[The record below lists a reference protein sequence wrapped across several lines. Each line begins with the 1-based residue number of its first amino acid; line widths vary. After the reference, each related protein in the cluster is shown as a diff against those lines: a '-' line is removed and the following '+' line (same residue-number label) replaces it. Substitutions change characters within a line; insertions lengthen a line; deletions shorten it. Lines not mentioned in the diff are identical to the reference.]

1 MCERYSFALPKDKTA
16 RRYGVK
22 IPFPLEAHY
31 NISPGTQAP
40 VIRDGSANL
49 LSRAE
54 WGMAG
59 APAKNGKPGKLVVAQ
74 PLSPLLGTEAGDALL
89 SWRCLVPADGFYVWR
104 QVNKRSRV
112 PYRVTLK
119 WNLPFALAGVWAGE
133 GEEGGEKKM
142 TFSVLTVAAN
152 EMLLPF
158 GAHMPLLLPL
168 DEEKS
173 WLLNGTDLHR
183 LAGLSFPAGQMKMY
197 PVSPQLNR
205 KELNSP
211 ALIEPVRAADQF
223 GNYMLFE

>member
-22 IPFPLEAHY
+22 VPFPLEAHY
-31 NISPGTQAP
+31 NISPGTLAP
-40 VIRDGSANL
+40 VIRDGSANV

-54 WGMAG
+54 WGTAG
-59 APAKNGKPGKLVVAQ
+59 PPGKNGKPGKLVVAR
-74 PLSPLLGTEAGDALL
+74 PLGPLLGTEAGDAVL
-89 SWRCLVPADGFYVWR
+89 SRRCLVPADGFYAWR

-119 WNLPFALAGVWAGE
+119 WNLPFAFAGVWAEE
-133 GEEGGEKKM
+133 GEEGGEKKV
-142 TFSVLTVAAN
+142 TFSVLTAAAN
-152 EMLLPF
+152 ELLLPF
-158 GAHMPLLLPL
+158 GTQMPLLLPL

-173 WLLNGTDLHR
+173 WLGDGADLHR
-183 LAGLSFPAGQMKMY
+183 LAGLSFPAGQMKMFS
-197 PVSPQLNR
+197 VSPQLNR

-211 ALIEPVRAADQF
+211 ALIEPVQATDQF